1 MNETILIVEDDKN
14 IIEGLT
20 DILSVNGYE
29 VISAA
34 NKSDTLDC
42 LKYRKTN
49 LIIMDVN
56 LGQDNG
62 FDICKQIRTQSNVPI
77 LFLTACDSEME
88 LVRGFQ
94 SGGDDYI
101 TKPFRMQE
109 LIVRIQALLRRSN
122 IGGIDISNPRD
133 IYSGDI
139 CFHANEYRI
148 TKADVH
154 IELTS
159 IEFKI
164 VSLLLG
170 KWPETIKRETLF
182 QQIWESE
189 FVEPNTINVNIS
201 RIREKLG
208 KYKFKII
215 LTQGL
220 NRQIRRMCR
229 YLGYEVQ
236 KLKRIRIMNLTLDG
250 IREGEYRE
258 ITAQEWEELN
268 HLLESSTSE
277 TVIRTGELNG
287 NSSDHANE

>member
-34 NKSDTLDC
+34 DRSDTLDC
-42 LKYRKTN
+42 LKYRKTH

-208 KYKFKII
+208 KYNGANYI
-215 LTQGL
+215 
-220 NRQIRRMCR
+220 
-229 YLGYEVQ
+229 
-236 KLKRIRIMNLTLDG
+236 
-250 IREGEYRE
+250 
-258 ITAQEWEELN
+258 
-268 HLLESSTSE
+268 E
-277 TVIRTGELNG
+277 TVRGIGYRWGV
-287 NSSDHANE
+287 SVKR